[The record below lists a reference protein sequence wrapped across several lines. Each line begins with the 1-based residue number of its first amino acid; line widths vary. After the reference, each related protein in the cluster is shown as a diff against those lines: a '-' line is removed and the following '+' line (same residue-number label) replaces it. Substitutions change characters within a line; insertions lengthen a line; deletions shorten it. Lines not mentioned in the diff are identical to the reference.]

1 VRNFALK
8 SVIFSSSIFCCY
20 IKLITASLFQ
30 TVQQRISALFI
41 DQMIPKFIPLGVCS
55 ITQTT
60 GPCGGDERVVAFDA
74 DDGIG
79 RFGSPA
85 GGPNSVEA
93 NYPDLLTTAAK
104 LAADWYGRTNI
115 YPVHGTIVVKD
126 SVLAEHPWAAKSH
139 HDAFSNVKNEWLA
152 RPIDGPIEDA
162 AHKCY
167 VVRQKFVGS
176 HPLPYCMKANLAPTR
191 TLEDTIFKQDLTPRH
206 MSVEELFVD
215 PETVLMKRSAIV
227 VRKT

>member
-1 VRNFALK
+1 MRLHSSEARRRRRNHPILSDDRNCRKLIAAVRNFALK

-60 GPCGGDERVVAFDA
+60 GPCGGDERVAAFDA

-104 LAADWYGRTNI
+104 LAADWYGRTHI

-126 SVLAEHPWAAKSH
+126 SVLANIHGRQNRITTHFQKLKTSGWRDRLMGQLRMLRTSAMLCG
-139 HDAFSNVKNEWLA
+139 KNSSGRIRYRIA
-152 RPIDGPIEDA
+152 
-162 AHKCY
+162 
-167 VVRQKFVGS
+167 
-176 HPLPYCMKANLAPTR
+176 
-191 TLEDTIFKQDLTPRH
+191 
-206 MSVEELFVD
+206 
-215 PETVLMKRSAIV
+215 
-227 VRKT
+227 